1 MARSMGGSRGGS
13 RGGGGRSMG
22 GGSRS
27 GSRSFSGSGRS
38 RSSGSSSPRRMS
50 GSNSYSS
57 SSYRSSSSSCHH
69 HHYHHDHYMPAPRRR
84 YYYSGGRRY
93 YTRSSGG
100 GCASVLAYLI
110 IFGIILIAL
119 FSSSVGNSS
128 SSSNAK
134 LNREKY
140 RGHVDSS
147 QGYYEDTCVEKFI
160 DRSNEQTLISG
171 FKEFYNKTGVFPFLY
186 VIENTPDKS
195 EYRGYDT
202 YQDYVYEEL
211 FDSEGNFL
219 IVYIAQED
227 DYYFAAGFD
236 TGEIIDETS
245 LDLICDK
252 VNGYW
257 YTGDLAKAFG
267 NGLEDA
273 SKNIMAKS
281 NGRVIGVVAVV
292 SIAVIVLVAMIINWW
307 KKKKAQ
313 DNKEQ
318 EDLEKILN
326 TPLDTFGS
334 DINDLAEKYD
344 Q

>member
-1 MARSMGGSRGGS
+1 MARSMGGSRGGGS

-38 RSSGSSSPRRMS
+38 RGSVSSGPRRMS
-50 GSNSYSS
+50 GSSGGYGGGYSS
-57 SSYRSSSSSCHH
+57 SHH
-69 HHYHHDHYMPAPRRR
+69 HHHHHHGHHMPPPPRRR

-93 YTRSSGG
+93 YSRSSGG
-100 GCASVLAYLI
+100 GCASILAYLI
-110 IFGIILIAL
+110 VFGIILIAL
-119 FSSSVGNSS
+119 FSSSVGNSGG
-128 SSSNAK
+128 SSNVK

-140 RGHVDSS
+140 KGHVDSS
-147 QGYYEDTCVEKFI
+147 QGYFEDTCVEKFI

-186 VIENTPDKS
+186 VVENTPAKS
-195 EYRGYDT
+195 EYKGYDT
-202 YQDYVYEEL
+202 YQDYVYDQL
-211 FDSEGNFL
+211 FESEGNFL

-227 DYYFAAGFD
+227 DYYFAAGYD

-273 SKNIMAKS
+273 AKNIMAKS
-281 NGRVIGVVAVV
+281 NGRVIGVVIV
-292 SIAVIVLVAMIINWW
+292 IAIAAIVLVAMLIKFW
-307 KKKKAQ
+307 KAKKAQ

-318 EDLEKILN
+318 EDLERILN

-334 DINDLAEKYD
+334 DINDLAQKYD
-344 Q
+344 E